1 MSETIE
7 LVDPDESYADGSA
20 FVNLLETPSR
30 VRILDVFLRKHYTE
44 LTAAKA
50 ADLAGIDPST
60 FHRNVGVFEDIGVI
74 EKADEVAG
82 AQRYRL
88 NEDNP
93 VAKAFGK
100 AQHELLEHA
109 PQIE

>member
-1 MSETIE
+1 MSKNTEHLDANGT
-7 LVDPDESYADGSA
+7 YADAST
-20 FVNLLETPSR
+20 FVRLLDTSSR

-50 ADLAGIDPST
+50 ADLAGIDVST
-60 FHRNVGVFEDIGVI
+60 FHRNVGVFEEMGVI
-74 EKADEVAG
+74 EETEEVAG

-88 NEDNP
+88 NEESP

-100 AQHELLEHA
+100 AQNELLDHSEKV
-109 PQIE
+109 

>member
-1 MSETIE
+1 MSEPTE
-7 LVDPDESYADGSA
+7 YLDANGTYADGST
-20 FVNLLETPSR
+20 FVQLLETPSR
-30 VRILDVFLRKHYTE
+30 VRILDVFLSKHYTE

-60 FHRNVGVFEDIGVI
+60 FHRNVGVFEEMGVI
-74 EKADEVAG
+74 EEADEVAG

-88 NEDNP
+88 NEESP

-100 AQHELLEHA
+100 AKHELLDHSKTFE
-109 PQIE
+109 

>member
-1 MSETIE
+1 MSDSTEDLDANGT
-7 LVDPDESYADGSA
+7 YAEGST
-20 FVNLLETPSR
+20 FVQLLETPGR

-60 FHRNVGVFEDIGVI
+60 FHRNVGIFEDVGVV

-88 NEDNP
+88 NEDSP

-100 AQHELLEHA
+100 AQHELIDHA
-109 PQIE
+109 RNVE

>member
-1 MSETIE
+1 MSEDIE
-7 LVDPDESYADGSA
+7 YFDADGSYADGST
-20 FVNLLETPSR
+20 FVQLLETPSR

-60 FHRNVGVFEDIGVI
+60 FHRNIEVFENIGVI

-88 NEDNP
+88 NEDSP

-100 AQHELLEHA
+100 AQHELIDHA
-109 PQIE
+109 RKVE

>member
-1 MSETIE
+1 MGENVD
-7 LVDPDESYADGSA
+7 LVDPGKSYADAST
-20 FVNLLETPSR
+20 FVRLLETSSR

-50 ADLAGIDPST
+50 ADLAGIDVST
-60 FHRNVGVFEDIGVI
+60 FHRNVDVFEEMGVV
-74 EKADEVAG
+74 EEAEEVAG

-88 NEDNP
+88 NEESP

-100 AQHELLEHA
+100 AQHELLDHA
-109 PQIE
+109 QKIE

>member
-1 MSETIE
+1 MSERTE
-7 LVDPDESYADGSA
+7 RLDANGSYADAST
-20 FVNLLETPSR
+20 FVRLLETPSR

-50 ADLAGIDPST
+50 ADLAGIDVST
-60 FHRNVGVFEDIGVI
+60 FHRNVEVFEEMGVI
-74 EKADEVAG
+74 EEAEEVAG

-88 NEDNP
+88 NEDSP

-100 AQHELLEHA
+100 AQHELLDHA
-109 PQIE
+109 QKI